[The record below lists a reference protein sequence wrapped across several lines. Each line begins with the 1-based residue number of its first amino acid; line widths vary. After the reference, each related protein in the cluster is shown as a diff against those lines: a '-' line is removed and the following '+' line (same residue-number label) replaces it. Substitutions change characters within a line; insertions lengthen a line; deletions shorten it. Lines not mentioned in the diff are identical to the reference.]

1 VVAVVLGIM
10 LAVRFVVVA
19 FALAA
24 AEKMQAPSSFML
36 VSGVSSP
43 REMCLVGMGPAG
55 ALLDECTAALA
66 ELDGREV
73 WSLTGSG
80 SLTNLAAKKCLAAQP
95 DAAAGSAVE
104 LAPCDEAGKSST
116 WELQANGQIKLGASN
131 MCLSQAGPSPGRAD
145 LASSS
150 AVVASSTLDPAHGA
164 ALVVDGLASSY
175 WVSKLDEAG
184 PVSLTLEFDKAAP
197 VLEVELDFEFA
208 PSSFVLQ
215 SLGASGKWI
224 DEFATDTNILRTA
237 KLPLAGGPAYGVRL
251 VMNKAHATQAVLG
264 GHSIFGVRSFKVLAP
279 LMRPVVEP
287 CVVAAKSSDARDKYF
302 AVAVGSFDPSSGAA
316 LRSELPAL
324 DSAGAAVAAA
334 VTELAEA
341 VPDARA
347 CKKGAAFKSKAGR
360 RQTVSSTRKSLGG
373 AEIGEQEALFVEAKK
388 TIIAARSILQ

>member
-1 VVAVVLGIM
+1 
-10 LAVRFVVVA
+10 
-19 FALAA
+19 
-24 AEKMQAPSSFML
+24 
-36 VSGVSSP
+36 
-43 REMCLVGMGPAG
+43 
-55 ALLDECTAALA
+55 
-66 ELDGREV
+66 
-73 WSLTGSG
+73 
-80 SLTNLAAKKCLAAQP
+80 
-95 DAAAGSAVE
+95 
-104 LAPCDEAGKSST
+104 
-116 WELQANGQIKLGASN
+116 

-302 AVAVGSFDPSSGAA
+302 AVAVR
-316 LRSELPAL
+316 LL
-324 DSAGAAVAAA
+324 
-334 VTELAEA
+334 
-341 VPDARA
+341 
-347 CKKGAAFKSKAGR
+347 
-360 RQTVSSTRKSLGG
+360 
-373 AEIGEQEALFVEAKK
+373 
-388 TIIAARSILQ
+388 

>member
-1 VVAVVLGIM
+1 M
-10 LAVRFVVVA
+10 
-19 FALAA
+19 
-24 AEKMQAPSSFML
+24 
-36 VSGVSSP
+36 
-43 REMCLVGMGPAG
+43 
-55 ALLDECTAALA
+55 
-66 ELDGREV
+66 
-73 WSLTGSG
+73 
-80 SLTNLAAKKCLAAQP
+80 TNLAAKKCLAAQP
-95 DAAAGSAVE
+95 DAAAGSAIE

>member
-1 VVAVVLGIM
+1 MVVVVLGIM
-10 LAVRFVVVA
+10 LAVRLVVVA

-264 GHSIFGVRSFKVLAP
+264 RSFHLWGTFLQGPCPTDAP
-279 LMRPVVEP
+279 G
-287 CVVAAKSSDARDKYF
+287 C
-302 AVAVGSFDPSSGAA
+302 GA
-316 LRSELPAL
+316 LR
-324 DSAGAAVAAA
+324 
-334 VTELAEA
+334 
-341 VPDARA
+341 
-347 CKKGAAFKSKAGR
+347 
-360 RQTVSSTRKSLGG
+360 GG
-373 AEIGEQEALFVEAKK
+373 GQEQ
-388 TIIAARSILQ
+388 